1 MHGDEEKK
9 AGVPAGADQN
19 DKIGFSLAAE
29 VIKEN
34 TKTIWQDVKAI
45 GIASFEDKKKTLRW
59 GAIFAGL
66 ILTDKITTQYYQQQ
80 IIPNY
85 DIDLPPGP
93 RTPFGTGSNGYIFTG
108 LSAAY
113 VGSVLASSRK
123 GQETALLAGK
133 AVGYSVLFAH
143 IIGKT
148 LTGRN
153 RPYDDLTTCSGGDPS
168 YTCDPFDFFNFQS
181 PIIGSRQAGSA
192 FPSFHVTM
200 YFSIARVYSKAY
212 DSYWI
217 PYGFAAVAFL
227 AEAEGHKHWVSDMV
241 AGAALGTLIGTKVFN
256 NYYKNKE
263 KGSGRREKGALIVPL
278 VSNNSIGVG
287 WMKTL

>member
-1 MHGDEEKK
+1 M
-9 AGVPAGADQN
+9 PADTGKGYRLDL
-19 DKIGFSLAAE
+19 SLAGS

-34 TKTIWQDVKAI
+34 TKTVWQDVKSISLAP
-45 GIASFEDKKKTLRW
+45 FEDKRKTLKW

-66 ILTDKITTQYYQQQ
+66 ILTDKITTQFYQQQ

-93 RTPFGTGSNGYIFTG
+93 RTPFGTGSDGYIFTG
-108 LSAAY
+108 LTAAY
-113 VGSVLASSRK
+113 VGSVFANSRK

-143 IIGKT
+143 VIGKT

-153 RPYDDLTTCSGGDPS
+153 RPYTDLATCSGGEPS
-168 YTCDPFDFFNFQS
+168 YTCDPFDFFNFESPSLGPRQS
-181 PIIGSRQAGSA
+181 GTA
-192 FPSFHVTM
+192 FPSFHVAM
-200 YFSIARVYSKAY
+200 YFSVARVYSKAY

-217 PYGFAAVAFL
+217 PYGLAAVAFL

-241 AGAALGTLIGTKVFN
+241 AGAALGTLIGTRVYN
-256 NYYKNKE
+256 NYYRDKA
-263 KGSGRREKGALIVPL
+263 KGSGRKEKGGFVVPL
-278 VSNNSIGVG
+278 VSSNSVGVG
-287 WMKTL
+287 WVKTL